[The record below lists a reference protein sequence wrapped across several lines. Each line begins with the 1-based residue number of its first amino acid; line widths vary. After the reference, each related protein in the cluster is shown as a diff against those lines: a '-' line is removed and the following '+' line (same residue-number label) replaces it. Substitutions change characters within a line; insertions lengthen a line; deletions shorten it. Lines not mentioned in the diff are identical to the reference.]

1 MEIIEMVAI
10 GFGVVIVLL
19 LIAITI
25 GVVIVSENIS
35 SLYTQIYNVSQ
46 KANEIEH
53 LLSWKKIDVNMSSY
67 DTIAVSIMSDY
78 SKDK

>member
-35 SLYTQIYNVSQ
+35 SLYSQIYNVSQ

-53 LLSWKKIDVNMSSY
+53 LLSWKKIDVNMSSH